1 MISRQAGWDAYYADL
16 AIASLLS
23 ADMDAAK
30 DFVVREFG
38 VLAKDNANA
47 ADLRSTVL
55 CYLEEESSPHAA
67 AQRLFVSR
75 NTVAYRVK
83 RASELLGYDTAERR
97 FELQTALVLADVFG
111 SQVLVTE
118 GR

>member
-1 MISRQAGWDAYYADL
+1 M

-23 ADMDAAK
+23 ADLDLAR
-30 DFVVREFG
+30 DLVTRELG
-38 VLAKDNANA
+38 PLAKNNSNA
-47 ADLRSTVL
+47 ADLRATLL

-83 RASELLGYDTAERR
+83 RAGQLLGYDIAERR
-97 FELQTALVLADVFG
+97 FELQTALVLADIFG
-111 SQVLVTE
+111 AQVLAPE
-118 GR
+118 EK